1 MSTTR
6 LTKSR
11 NFLISVIV
19 ISAGG
24 CGVFKLLPT
33 SHRALASAES
43 TAFDGDGPLS
53 SYGASSEDTQ
63 DASFP
68 HSQCPDNKIWF
79 NEDCY
84 TAEELSE
91 ISKRD
96 DESIVNELSQTDD
109 YLEKAKAGSRLLKNQ
124 ERAVDMADA
133 KLDAILEDLRKEDD
147 GVE

>member
-6 LTKSR
+6 STKSR
-11 NFLISVIV
+11 NFLISVIA
-19 ISAGG
+19 ISVGG

-43 TAFDGDGPLS
+43 TSFDGEGPS
-53 SYGASSEDTQ
+53 SSPDSSQEG
-63 DASFP
+63 DATFP

-79 NEDCY
+79 NDGCY
-84 TAEELSE
+84 TAEGLSE
-91 ISKRD
+91 ISERD

-109 YLEKAKAGSRLLKNQ
+109 YLEKARAGSRLLKNQ

-133 KLDAILEDLRKEDD
+133 KLDAILEELRKDEL
-147 GVE
+147 E